1 MKLRKI
7 ISGGQTGADE
17 AGLVVGK
24 RFGLE
29 TGGVMPKGWRTLN
42 GSRPDFA
49 RLYGLTE
56 HDSVDYVPRTYQN
69 AKDGDGTVRLA
80 GNFDSRGE
88 VCTLKAV
95 KQYGRVHFDVDL
107 SDPPPVGEFIDWLVL
122 NNIVTLN
129 VAGNAEQTF
138 SGAYMKSILYLTEA
152 FFVAGLEMIVTDEEI
167 LAAIGLRNTNNKIVY
182 TPDRQIVDSLKI
194 RQIGPKHEVK
204 RNL

>member
-24 RFGLE
+24 RFGLK
-29 TGGVMPKGWRTLN
+29 TGGVMPKGWKTLS
-42 GSRPDFA
+42 GPRPDFA

-56 HDSVDYVPRTYQN
+56 HDSEDYVPRTYQN

-95 KQYGRVHFDVDL
+95 KQFGKVHFDVDL
-107 SDPPPVGEFIDWLVL
+107 SDPPPVVEFIDWLVL
-122 NNIVTLN
+122 NGIETLN

-138 SGAYMKSILYLTEA
+138 SGSYMKSVIYLTEA

-167 LAAIGLRNTNNKIVY
+167 LAAIGLRSTSNKIVY
-182 TPDRQIVDSLKI
+182 TPDREIVDSLKI
-194 RQIGPKHEVK
+194 RQIGPKYESK
-204 RNL
+204 MNP